1 MRRGRRG
8 GLSFYQRKKK
18 ISNEHV
24 AEIMSWVFVVLLG
37 FLLSFFIVY
46 TIGVKT
52 TVMGSSME
60 TVLHNGQVI
69 YMNRIIY
76 SFMAPSRGDVIVFKP
91 NGNDNAHYS
100 IKRVVAVPGDKIYI
114 YEGVLYLNGEAQ
126 EDYFTDKIAD
136 AGIAADEIT
145 LKDDEFFV
153 MGDNVNNSEDSRSP
167 NLGLVM
173 RDHIVGKAWLHL
185 ASGNE
190 GIGRIKSVK

>member
-18 ISNEHV
+18 ISNERV

-37 FLLSFFIVY
+37 FLLSFFTIY
-46 TIGVKT
+46 TVGVKT
-52 TVMGSSME
+52 TVMGGSME
-60 TVLHNGQVI
+60 TGLHNGQVV

-76 SFMAPSRGDVIVFKP
+76 SFKAPARGDVVVFKP

-126 EDYFTDKIAD
+126 EDMFIDKIAD
-136 AGIAADEIT
+136 AGIASEEIT
-145 LKDDEFFV
+145 LKADEFFL

-173 RDHIVGKAWLHL
+173 RNHIVGQAWLHL

-190 GIGRIKSVK
+190 GMGRVK

>member
-24 AEIMSWVFVVLLG
+24 AEIMSWIFVVLLG
-37 FLLSFFIVY
+37 FLLAFFVVY
-46 TIGVKT
+46 TVGIKT

-60 TVLHNGQVI
+60 TGLHNGQVI

-76 SFMAPSRGDVIVFKP
+76 SFKAPSRGDVVVFKP
-91 NGNDNAHYS
+91 NGNENAHYS
-100 IKRVVAVPGDKIYI
+100 IKRVIAVPGDKVCIAD
-114 YEGVLYLNGEAQ
+114 GVLYLNGEAQ
-126 EDYFTDKIAD
+126 EDIFTDKIAD
-136 AGIAADEIT
+136 PGIASDEIT
-145 LKDDEFFV
+145 LKSDEFFV

-173 RDHIVGKAWLHL
+173 REHLVGQAWLHL
-185 ASGNE
+185 AYGNE
-190 GIGRIKSVK
+190 GVGKVK